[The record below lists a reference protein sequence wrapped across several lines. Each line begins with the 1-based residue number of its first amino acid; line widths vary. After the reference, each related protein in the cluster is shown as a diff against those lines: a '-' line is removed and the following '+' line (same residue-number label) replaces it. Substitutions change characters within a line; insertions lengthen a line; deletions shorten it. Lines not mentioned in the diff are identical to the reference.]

1 MRRYLDYRDPFYSQV
16 VINSCGCQRCRDCPD
31 REARARVVTSPGSI
45 DQELLLSVVR
55 SKYPHL

>member
-1 MRRYLDYRDPFYSQV
+1 M
-16 VINSCGCQRCRDCPD
+16 INSCGCQRCRDCPD
-31 REARARVVTSPGSI
+31 REARARVDREDREAGARMVTSPGSI

>member
-1 MRRYLDYRDPFYSQV
+1 M
-16 VINSCGCQRCRDCPD
+16 INSCGCQRCRDCPD
-31 REARARVVTSPGSI
+31 REARARAVTSPGSI